1 MKSPIEK
8 LLVSINQSNSGY
20 MIYFFYKLFKRNKEA
35 NIYEI
40 KSRRQRLKNWSFC
53 IFLVLFSRKI
63 TFSMK
68 KTNSSQKV
76 VIIDGQDDIDI
87 DDIGNLQDLPKLVI
101 NYDECGNLKVVD
113 WRWIAY

>member
-1 MKSPIEK
+1 
-8 LLVSINQSNSGY
+8 
-20 MIYFFYKLFKRNKEA
+20 
-35 NIYEI
+35 
-40 KSRRQRLKNWSFC
+40 
-53 IFLVLFSRKI
+53 
-63 TFSMK
+63 MK

-113 WRWIAY
+113 